1 MPIGQLPQLTVKK
14 RTRVT
19 QHNSHHSRIKQPR
32 CIAMN
37 GTHHASCISPP
48 LIDPIPPYITLP
60 PLAMRGFSFLAGGTT
75 SESFLVAS
83 LSPLFCFTLSAVAG
97 STKVYYC

>member
-1 MPIGQLPQLTVKK
+1 MRLYASWPTTPADGEK

-48 LIDPIPPYITLP
+48 LIDPIPPYITLL
-60 PLAMRGFSFLAGGTT
+60 PLAMHGFSFLAGGTT
-75 SESFLVAS
+75 SEAFLVAS
-83 LSPLFCFTLSAVAG
+83 LSPLFLLYPFCSRWID
-97 STKVYYC
+97 